1 MKLRGFRINS
11 ELPMCCLKSRL
22 NSCSKDRSA
31 SRLAGRSKGCFASH
45 AIGRLKTA
53 FAPAL
58 ALFLTGVL
66 TMAFP
71 IQAFGIYANPSV
83 TTVAQMQ
90 TNGSMRVSEQRDYS
104 FSEKYSIIT
113 WPFTG
118 LSSKQPVEI
127 EAVRIILMDQEGNIV
142 RDWSALESVP
152 FQSAWRDL
160 ASETQGI
167 AANVEAAAEAKGTPN
182 NANSATADTSAT
194 AATADTADDVSI
206 PAPGSYSF
214 DERRNV
220 LYVFPGDFESTTVIE
235 CDYVIN
241 NAALVYDDTA
251 ELYWDYAPS
260 RQGVNTKNLDVQ
272 IQMPVPEG
280 AVVTPGE
287 NLRAWGHGPEG
298 TVEVRSDGTVA
309 YFVPELRDGQYA
321 QAHVLFPREWLT
333 NITVQSKLAKS
344 GTRFDDAVAEEET
357 WTDTYTSGVVNALTM
372 DIALLVLCVI
382 ALVGAAVAYAAFGR
396 ERKPYDTDIS
406 PDGFDDAVIGRL
418 LRWNHVSSSD
428 FVATIRQLA
437 RIGVVQIATTGDQK
451 MRIRVTPT
459 AKSAQLTPVQREA
472 MKVVFDVVGQ
482 GYQSVSL
489 ADVLEFRERHPK
501 KMEEAMESW
510 QSTLTKEVD
519 TAALFDK
526 RSYKAAAW
534 TAAVAGVLAVCG
546 VAEWAAGG
554 NTIMGVLMLASAVA
568 VAAIAYCMP
577 RRTPEG
583 VAVEEAVQ
591 ARKMD
596 ACKTPESKA
605 GEDKAPASET
615 PETKTAKCE
624 SDKEP
629 EWELLEKATS
639 F

>member
-11 ELPMCCLKSRL
+11 ELPMRCLKSRL
-22 NSCSKDRSA
+22 NCCSKDR
-31 SRLAGRSKGCFASH
+31 FASCS
-45 AIGRLKTA
+45 AGRLKTA

-58 ALFLTGVL
+58 ALFLTAAL
-66 TMAFP
+66 MLAFP
-71 IQAFGIYANPSV
+71 VQAFGIYANPSV

-104 FSEKYSIIT
+104 FSEEYSIIT

-118 LSSKQPVEI
+118 LSSKQSVEI

-152 FQSAWRDL
+152 FQPAWRDL
-160 ASETQGI
+160 VSETQGI
-167 AANVEAAAEAKGTPN
+167 AANVEAAAAASEGTPN
-182 NANSATADTSAT
+182 DA
-194 AATADTADDVSI
+194 ADDVSI

-214 DERRNV
+214 DERRSM

-235 CDYVIN
+235 CDYIIN

-260 RQGVNTKNLDVQ
+260 RQGVTTKNLDVQ

-344 GTRFDDAVAEEET
+344 GTRFDDAVAEEEA

-372 DIALLVLCVI
+372 DIALLVLCIIV
-382 ALVGAAVAYAAFGR
+382 LVGAAVAYVAFGR
-396 ERKPYDTDIS
+396 EMEPYDADV
-406 PDGFDDAVIGRL
+406 DLGGFDDAVIGRL

-437 RIGVVQIATTGDQK
+437 RIGVVQIVSTGEQ

-459 AKSAQLTPVQREA
+459 AKSAQLTPVQLET

-510 QSTLTKEVD
+510 QSTLSEEVD
-519 TAALFDK
+519 AAALFDK

-534 TAAVAGVLAVCG
+534 TAVVAGVLAVCG
-546 VAEWAAGG
+546 IVEWAAGG
-554 NTIMGVLMLASAVA
+554 NLVMGVLMLASAVA

-577 RRTPEG
+577 RRTSEG

-591 ARKMD
+591 A
-596 ACKTPESKA
+596 CKVDTCETP
-605 GEDKAPASET
+605 EDKADEGET
-615 PETKTAKCE
+615 PEDKVGKDKTTENRTAKGE
-624 SDKEP
+624 IDKES